1 MFSRKVWLGIAAG
14 VLIGAAGLGWMI
26 SRAPQ
31 TSTVTATRC
40 LTTADSASC
49 IRFPTVSGQN
59 LADDT
64 YTLPADFAGEEVLVI
79 VPFDEDQQVRAQS
92 WLPLAQEIAAER
104 ADFAYYNTAIFTAD
118 INPAVRLF
126 IRGGMV
132 MAIPDEDLRRATIT
146 LFLEDR
152 AAFLDALAIPDIE
165 QTQVFL
171 LNGAGEVLWRGV
183 GDYTAQQGADLRA
196 TLAGL

>member
-1 MFSRKVWLGIAAG
+1 MISRRLGFWIFAG
-14 VLIGAAGLGWMI
+14 VLIGAAGLFWMI

-40 LTTADSASC
+40 LTTTDSASC

-64 YTLPADFAGEEVLVI
+64 FTLPDDFAGEEVLVI

-92 WLPLAQEIAAER
+92 WLPLAQAIAAER
-104 ADFAYYNTAIFTAD
+104 ADFAYYNTAIFTD

-132 MAIPDEDLRRATIT
+132 MAIADEDLRRATIT

-152 AAFLDALAIPDIE
+152 PAFLEALAIADIE
-165 QTQVFL
+165 QTQIFL
-171 LNGAGEVLWRGV
+171 LNGVGEVLWRGV
-183 GDYTAQQGADLRA
+183 GDYTAEQGADLQT
-196 TLAGL
+196 TLAQF